1 MWLRD
6 MLPLKIPNARI
17 FTFGYDAD
25 TIKLS
30 GVSQLTV
37 NDHGTSLIMDMLG
50 VRRGPEVSGA
60 ESALAG

>member
-1 MWLRD
+1 M
-6 MLPLKIPNARI
+6 PLKIPNARI